1 MKKVFVISI
10 LTLLLFPILSSNA
23 FSAKPP
29 KKSYVAKVYTKF
41 GTIHLLLYDETPLH
55 RDNFVK
61 LINEQFYDS
70 TTFHRV
76 LIDFMIQGGDPNSKL
91 DAEGKIGTGGPGY
104 TIDAEIVDNYK
115 HNRGK
120 LAAARLGD
128 KVNPDKKS
136 SGSQFYIVQSDKG
149 AHHLD
154 GGYTIFG
161 TVLKGLNVVDEIAE
175 QQVDGIGK
183 PKNDIRM
190 SITVSKIKRKKITKI
205 YDFAFD

>member
-1 MKKVFVISI
+1 MKKVFLASI
-10 LTLLLFPILSSNA
+10 LTLLLFSINSSNA

-61 LINEQFYDS
+61 LANEHFYDS

-76 LIDFMIQGGDPNSKL
+76 LVDFMIQGGDPNSKP
-91 DAEGKIGTGGPGY
+91 DGEGKIGTGGPGY

-115 HNRGK
+115 HHRGK
-120 LAAARLGD
+120 LAAARQGD
-128 KVNPDKKS
+128 RVNPEKKS
-136 SGSQFYIVQSDKG
+136 SGSQFYIVQNKEG

-175 QQVDGIGK
+175 QEVDGVGR
-183 PKNDIRM
+183 PEDDIRM
-190 SITVSKIKRKKITKI
+190 SITISKIKRKKITKI
-205 YDFAFD
+205 YNFAFE